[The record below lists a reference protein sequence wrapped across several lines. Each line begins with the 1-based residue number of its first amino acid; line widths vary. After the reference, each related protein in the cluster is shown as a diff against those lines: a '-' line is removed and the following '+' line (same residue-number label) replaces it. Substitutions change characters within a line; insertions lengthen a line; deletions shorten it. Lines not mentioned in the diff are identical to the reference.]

1 MRECYNVAR
10 VDEQGVEVIQLYP
23 PLTMRQAR
31 EVRVAMQRTFRNQ
44 QYVVVNINSLLNPEK
59 NHEV

>member
-1 MRECYNVAR
+1 MRECYNVTR
-10 VDEQGVEVIQLYP
+10 VDEHGVEVIQLYP

-31 EVRVAMQRTFRNQ
+31 EVRVNMQRTFRKQ

-59 NHEV
+59 NYEV